1 MIKKGNIKIK
11 RLVWHTEMS
20 LYYIVRQIIQKEFMN
35 RVVTNGYNLISEI
48 LRFAYQKVRI
58 LLYDKK
64 REKNTKG
71 FNV

>member
-1 MIKKGNIKIK
+1 
-11 RLVWHTEMS
+11 
-20 LYYIVRQIIQKEFMN
+20 MN